1 MLQTDQKVIWEPLPG
16 SQTLAMCCPAH
27 QILLEGT
34 RGPGKRVADYEL
46 VFTNSGWKK
55 AGDVVMSDKLLAPDG
70 TFTKL
75 NGIFKKAEGDLYRVT
90 FHDGT
95 FLDVDGEHLWLV
107 KSGKNFNKAGWQVKS
122 TDFLRNSRTTW
133 KIPTLQNPAPG
144 KTWDHPTDPYILGQ
158 MVGDGTVRSS
168 HPTVYSADDWT
179 RDYFLQAGW
188 RCYQYRESVRMLV
201 SPKAIQQPYYDILGY
216 TAVAV
221 TKTVPKEILE
231 ADGATRLAFLQ
242 GLMDSDGCAE
252 KNGSCRFFSV
262 SEELCK
268 GVVELVQSLGGI
280 SSYVWRKREHGISEN
295 SLGGKFVL
303 HVNHC
308 GKFNPF
314 RLPRKRDRV
323 NLGKDCVERRIVS
336 IELCGNGPATCF
348 AVAHPSHTFVCKN
361 FIVTHN
367 TDTQL
372 MAFRKNVG
380 KGFGMYWRGI
390 IFDREYKML
399 DDLVSKSQRWFRQF
413 GDGAKFY
420 TSKADY
426 KWVWP
431 TGEELMFRSVRRL
444 EDYWN
449 YHGQE
454 FPFEGW
460 NELTKFPTPD
470 LYDAMLSC
478 NRSSFIPDLSDP
490 RNPGQIPLVVFSTT
504 NPYGPGHNWVK
515 KRWIDPAPPGV
526 MMRETTEVYNPRTS
540 RRENVTKYKVRLFCS
555 YKENKFLSPE
565 YIADLESI
573 TDEAKRRAWLEG
585 DWEIVAGGA
594 LDDLWGPHNIAPR
607 FQIPSSWRVDRSM
620 DWGSTHPFS
629 VGWWAEASGEECVLP
644 DGTRWAPPAG
654 SLFRIWELYGAE
666 DIGLNKGVK
675 MSPTDL
681 ADHIVKYDK
690 HLYDSKWIN
699 CPVQPGPADN
709 QIRDVRDR
717 ETATIADLMES
728 RGVVWTA
735 SDKSAGSRKIGLE
748 LFRQRLQNSKTGEG
762 PGIFFMSHCR
772 AALETL
778 TTLPRDPDDMDDVDT
793 DAEDHVYDDCR
804 YRILAGSNRCTTSIP
819 VAYPR

>member
-1 MLQTDQKVIWEPLPG
+1 MPG
-16 SQTLAMCCPAH
+16 SQTLALCCPAH

-46 VFTNSGWKK
+46 VFTDSGWKQ

-107 KSGKNFNKAGWQVKS
+107 RMTKGKKFNKSGWQVKS
-122 TDFLRNSRTTW
+122 TNFLRDSAFSWSIPEMWNS
-133 KIPTLQNPAPG
+133 PG
-144 KTWDHPTDPYILGQ
+144 ELL
-158 MVGDGTVRSS
+158 S
-168 HPTVYSADDWT
+168 
-179 RDYFLQAGW
+179 
-188 RCYQYRESVRMLV
+188 
-201 SPKAIQQPYYDILGY
+201 QP
-216 TAVAV
+216 
-221 TKTVPKEILE
+221 P
-231 ADGATRLAFLQ
+231 
-242 GLMDSDGCAE
+242 
-252 KNGSCRFFSV
+252 
-262 SEELCK
+262 
-268 GVVELVQSLGGI
+268 
-280 SSYVWRKREHGISEN
+280 
-295 SLGGKFVL
+295 
-303 HVNHC
+303 VNVC
-308 GKFNPF
+308 
-314 RLPRKRDRV
+314 L
-323 NLGKDCVERRIVS
+323 RRIVS

-454 FPFEGW
+454 FPFIGW

-478 NRSSFIPDLSDP
+478 NRSSFMPDLYDP
-490 RNPGQIPLVVFSTT
+490 KNPGNIPLVVFSTT

-565 YIADLESI
+565 YIADLENI

-804 YRILAGSNRCTTSIP
+804 YRILAGSNRCATSIP
-819 VAYPR
+819 VAHPR

>member
-1 MLQTDQKVIWEPLPG
+1 MPG
-16 SQTLAMCCPAH
+16 SQTLALCCPAH

-46 VFTNSGWKK
+46 VFTDSGWKQ

-107 KSGKNFNKAGWQVKS
+107 RMTKGKKFNKSGWQVKS
-122 TDFLRNSRTTW
+122 TNFLRDSAFSWSIPEMWNS
-133 KIPTLQNPAPG
+133 PG
-144 KTWDHPTDPYILGQ
+144 ELL
-158 MVGDGTVRSS
+158 S
-168 HPTVYSADDWT
+168 
-179 RDYFLQAGW
+179 
-188 RCYQYRESVRMLV
+188 
-201 SPKAIQQPYYDILGY
+201 QP
-216 TAVAV
+216 
-221 TKTVPKEILE
+221 P
-231 ADGATRLAFLQ
+231 
-242 GLMDSDGCAE
+242 
-252 KNGSCRFFSV
+252 
-262 SEELCK
+262 
-268 GVVELVQSLGGI
+268 
-280 SSYVWRKREHGISEN
+280 
-295 SLGGKFVL
+295 
-303 HVNHC
+303 VNVC
-308 GKFNPF
+308 
-314 RLPRKRDRV
+314 L
-323 NLGKDCVERRIVS
+323 RRIVS

-454 FPFEGW
+454 FPFIGW

-478 NRSSFIPDLSDP
+478 NRSSFMPDLYDP
-490 RNPGQIPLVVFSTT
+490 KNPGNIPLVVFSTT

-540 RRENVTKYKVRLFCS
+540 SRENVTKYKVRLFCS

-565 YIADLESI
+565 YIADLENI

-804 YRILAGSNRCTTSIP
+804 YRILAGSNRCATSIP
-819 VAYPR
+819 VAHPR

>member
-1 MLQTDQKVIWEPLPG
+1 MPG
-16 SQTLAMCCPAH
+16 SQTLALCCPAH

-46 VFTNSGWKK
+46 VFTDSGWKQ

-107 KSGKNFNKAGWQVKS
+107 RMTKGKKFNKSGWQVKS
-122 TDFLRNSRTTW
+122 TNFLRDSAFSWSIPEMWNS
-133 KIPTLQNPAPG
+133 PG
-144 KTWDHPTDPYILGQ
+144 ELL
-158 MVGDGTVRSS
+158 S
-168 HPTVYSADDWT
+168 
-179 RDYFLQAGW
+179 
-188 RCYQYRESVRMLV
+188 
-201 SPKAIQQPYYDILGY
+201 QP
-216 TAVAV
+216 
-221 TKTVPKEILE
+221 P
-231 ADGATRLAFLQ
+231 
-242 GLMDSDGCAE
+242 
-252 KNGSCRFFSV
+252 
-262 SEELCK
+262 
-268 GVVELVQSLGGI
+268 
-280 SSYVWRKREHGISEN
+280 
-295 SLGGKFVL
+295 
-303 HVNHC
+303 VNVC
-308 GKFNPF
+308 
-314 RLPRKRDRV
+314 L
-323 NLGKDCVERRIVS
+323 RRIVS

-454 FPFEGW
+454 FPFIGW

-478 NRSSFIPDLSDP
+478 NRSSFMPDLYDP
-490 RNPGQIPLVVFSTT
+490 KNPGNIPLVVFSTT

-526 MMRETTEVYNPRTS
+526 IMRETTEVYNPRTS

-565 YIADLESI
+565 YIADLENI

-804 YRILAGSNRCTTSIP
+804 YRILAGSNRCATSIP
-819 VAYPR
+819 VAHPR

>member
-1 MLQTDQKVIWEPLPG
+1 MPG
-16 SQTLAMCCPAH
+16 SQTLALCCPAH

-46 VFTNSGWKK
+46 VFTDSGWKQ

-107 KSGKNFNKAGWQVKS
+107 RMTKGKKFNKSGWQVKS
-122 TDFLRNSRTTW
+122 TNFLRDSAFSWSIPEMWNS
-133 KIPTLQNPAPG
+133 PG
-144 KTWDHPTDPYILGQ
+144 ELL
-158 MVGDGTVRSS
+158 S
-168 HPTVYSADDWT
+168 
-179 RDYFLQAGW
+179 
-188 RCYQYRESVRMLV
+188 
-201 SPKAIQQPYYDILGY
+201 QP
-216 TAVAV
+216 
-221 TKTVPKEILE
+221 P
-231 ADGATRLAFLQ
+231 
-242 GLMDSDGCAE
+242 
-252 KNGSCRFFSV
+252 
-262 SEELCK
+262 
-268 GVVELVQSLGGI
+268 
-280 SSYVWRKREHGISEN
+280 
-295 SLGGKFVL
+295 
-303 HVNHC
+303 VNVC
-308 GKFNPF
+308 
-314 RLPRKRDRV
+314 L
-323 NLGKDCVERRIVS
+323 RRIVS

-372 MAFRKNVG
+372 MVFRKNVG

-431 TGEELMFRSVRRL
+431 TGEELMFRSVRRG

-454 FPFEGW
+454 FPFIGW

-478 NRSSFIPDLSDP
+478 NRSSFMPDLYDP
-490 RNPGQIPLVVFSTT
+490 RNPGNIPLVVFSTT

-804 YRILAGSNRCTTSIP
+804 YRILAGSNRCATSIP
-819 VAYPR
+819 VAHPR

>member
-1 MLQTDQKVIWEPLPG
+1 MPG
-16 SQTLAMCCPAH
+16 SQTLALCCPAH

-46 VFTNSGWKK
+46 VFTDSGWKQ

-75 NGIFKKAEGDLYRVT
+75 NGIFKKAEGDLHRVT

-107 KSGKNFNKAGWQVKS
+107 RMTKGKKFNKSGWQVKS
-122 TDFLRNSRTTW
+122 TNFLRDSAFSWSIPEMWNS
-133 KIPTLQNPAPG
+133 PG
-144 KTWDHPTDPYILGQ
+144 ELL
-158 MVGDGTVRSS
+158 S
-168 HPTVYSADDWT
+168 
-179 RDYFLQAGW
+179 
-188 RCYQYRESVRMLV
+188 
-201 SPKAIQQPYYDILGY
+201 QP
-216 TAVAV
+216 
-221 TKTVPKEILE
+221 P
-231 ADGATRLAFLQ
+231 
-242 GLMDSDGCAE
+242 
-252 KNGSCRFFSV
+252 
-262 SEELCK
+262 
-268 GVVELVQSLGGI
+268 
-280 SSYVWRKREHGISEN
+280 
-295 SLGGKFVL
+295 
-303 HVNHC
+303 VNVC
-308 GKFNPF
+308 
-314 RLPRKRDRV
+314 L
-323 NLGKDCVERRIVS
+323 RRIVS

-454 FPFEGW
+454 FPFIGW

-478 NRSSFIPDLSDP
+478 NRSSFMPDLYDP
-490 RNPGQIPLVVFSTT
+490 KNPGNIPLVVFSTT

-565 YIADLESI
+565 YIADLENI

-804 YRILAGSNRCTTSIP
+804 YRILAGSNRCATSIP
-819 VAYPR
+819 VAHPR